1 MGKPEQGRIRSVRL
15 AHDCVLECSVM
26 SDSLWLHGRQH
37 FRLHC
42 PNFPGKNTGVGCH
55 FLLQVLPNPGIKPHL
70 LHLLYWQVDYWL
82 LSPLGNPRGLVDV
95 NNYVQ
100 MDNNNILLY
109 STGNYIQY
117 SVINHKEYE
126 KNTHIHTYITE
137 SLYCIT
143 EINTTL

>member
-1 MGKPEQGRIRSVRL
+1 MGKPEQGWIRSVRL
-15 AHDCVLECSVM
+15 VHNCVLECSVV
-26 SDSLWLHGRQH
+26 SDSLRLHGRQH

-55 FLLQVLPNPGIKPHL
+55 FLLQVLPNPGIKPPSPVLAGGL
-70 LHLLYWQVDYWL
+70 LTAK
-82 LSPLGNPRGLVDV
+82 SPGKWGLVDV

-126 KNTHIHTYITE
+126 KNTYIHTYITE